1 MEELKISE
9 MVEAE
14 NVNEEDLVMIVQ
26 NGVNKKVKAKNIKA
40 NEPSQESITS
50 LLQLVF
56 PIGSTY
62 ITQDRTNPNSILG
75 FGTWERL
82 KGKVCLGLDEDDR
95 NMNVIGETGG
105 EKTHV
110 LTIDESPKH
119 THRLPVSTTSG
130 DYLGAHDFVQYGG
143 YQNGTT
149 EKNGSWYS
157 SVEDTGGNKAHNNMP
172 PYEIVGFMWIRRS

>member
-1 MEELKISE
+1 MGKFNWINGQAGGTPLS
-9 MVEAE
+9 AE
-14 NVNEEDLVMIVQ
+14 NLNQMQD
-26 NGVNKKVKAKNIKA
+26 N
-40 NEPSQESITS
+40 